1 MKKFFAIALAAVLA
15 LSVFTGCGGK
25 KAELAL
31 ITDIGTID
39 DKSFNQGSWEGL
51 VKYAEEKGISHQYY
65 KPSEK
70 STDAYLQSI
79 DLAVKGG
86 AKVIVCPGFLFEEPV
101 TQAAAT
107 YPDVSFVAIDC
118 TLPEAPANAVGVTY
132 AEEQVGFLAGYAAVK
147 EGYTKLGFLGGMP
160 VPAVVKYG
168 YGFVQGAEYAAN
180 EAGMGAGAIQITYG
194 YTGDFAATP
203 ENQTKAAS
211 WYNDGTEI
219 IFACGGAVGNSVMA
233 AAEAAGTK
241 VIGVDVDQSG
251 ESDTVVISAMKGLG
265 NSVYSMISDYYSETF
280 PGGQNVVLDASQ
292 NGVSL
297 SMESSK
303 LTKFTQKEYDTL
315 YAALANNTDNI
326 ASNIINTPADDNT
339 VAGANIPLSAVTM
352 NEVG

>member
-1 MKKFFAIALAAVLA
+1 
-15 LSVFTGCGGK
+15 
-25 KAELAL
+25 
-31 ITDIGTID
+31 
-39 DKSFNQGSWEGL
+39 
-51 VKYAEEKGISHQYY
+51 
-65 KPSEK
+65 
-70 STDAYLQSI
+70 
-79 DLAVKGG
+79 
-86 AKVIVCPGFLFEEPV
+86 
-101 TQAAAT
+101 
-107 YPDVSFVAIDC
+107 
-118 TLPEAPANAVGVTY
+118 
-132 AEEQVGFLAGYAAVK
+132 
-147 EGYTKLGFLGGMP
+147 
-160 VPAVVKYG
+160 
-168 YGFVQGAEYAAN
+168 
-180 EAGMGAGAIQITYG
+180 
-194 YTGDFAATP
+194 
-203 ENQTKAAS
+203 
-211 WYNDGTEI
+211 
-219 IFACGGAVGNSVMA
+219 MA

-265 NSVYSMISDYYSETF
+265 NSVYSMISDYYNETF